1 MTDTDGT
8 FGSVCGSHVR
18 RGIERQW
25 PIVVDRW
32 VVKVVE
38 NSSTKSGAWFSDG
51 PQAGSILNEKYFQEQ
66 IQIVNMTSN
75 NRVGVTGSTA
85 EYNRIK

>member
-8 FGSVCGSHVR
+8 FGRVCGSHVR
-18 RGIERQW
+18 RGIARQW
-25 PIVVDRW
+25 RIVVDRW

-51 PQAGSILNEKYFQEQ
+51 PKARSILNEKYFQEQ

-75 NRVGVTGSTA
+75 NRVGVKDRTN
-85 EYNRIK
+85 EYLEMV